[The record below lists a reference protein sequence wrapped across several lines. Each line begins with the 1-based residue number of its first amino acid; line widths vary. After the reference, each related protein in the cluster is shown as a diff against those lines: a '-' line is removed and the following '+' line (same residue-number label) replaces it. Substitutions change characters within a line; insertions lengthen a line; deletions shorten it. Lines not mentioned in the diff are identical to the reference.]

1 MKKKICI
8 IILSIV
14 IVCSLLSGC
23 GDKHTAIIMKNA
35 KDFTLTQE
43 ISESFKQENYGI
55 QSYAFLK
62 YIQENLPGRIAG
74 TEKEKEMASFISA
87 ILLNGGYSEKD
98 IKLNSFDI
106 EEGSPMM
113 DTSVE
118 NIFDGGQNSQSSQNI
133 EVIKDGQSKK
143 TIIVGA
149 HYDSAGTHGVDDNGS
164 GVAVALE
171 SALRMIDVETPYTI
185 KYVFFGAEEPGM
197 HGSKEYVNSLTKKEK
212 DNIVLMIN
220 IDSIL
225 AGDNLYLYGGRIND
239 KGVVK
244 DVEAVNKA
252 FEIAKKAN
260 LPMQLTP
267 KGNVDYPYPTGQ
279 KRSDHAPFSDI
290 GIPYIYFEA
299 NNWLNGLPVETE
311 NHGLIMHSDKDDLS
325 FIENEYGNRAKDTM
339 ANYSHLLH
347 LVLQEN
353 NWE

>member
-106 EEGSPMM
+106 EEGVPMM
-113 DTSVE
+113 DTSGE
-118 NIFDGGQNSQSSQNI
+118 NIFDGGEDSQSSQNI
-133 EVIKDGQSKK
+133 EVIKEGQSKK

-149 HYDSAGTHGVDDNGS
+149 I
-164 GVAVALE
+164 
-171 SALRMIDVETPYTI
+171 MIVQE
-185 KYVFFGAEEPGM
+185 
-197 HGSKEYVNSLTKKEK
+197 H
-212 DNIVLMIN
+212 
-220 IDSIL
+220 
-225 AGDNLYLYGGRIND
+225 
-239 KGVVK
+239 
-244 DVEAVNKA
+244 
-252 FEIAKKAN
+252 
-260 LPMQLTP
+260 
-267 KGNVDYPYPTGQ
+267 
-279 KRSDHAPFSDI
+279 
-290 GIPYIYFEA
+290 
-299 NNWLNGLPVETE
+299 
-311 NHGLIMHSDKDDLS
+311 
-325 FIENEYGNRAKDTM
+325 M
-339 ANYSHLLH
+339 A
-347 LVLQEN
+347 
-353 NWE
+353 

>member
-1 MKKKICI
+1 
-8 IILSIV
+8 
-14 IVCSLLSGC
+14 
-23 GDKHTAIIMKNA
+23 
-35 KDFTLTQE
+35 
-43 ISESFKQENYGI
+43 
-55 QSYAFLK
+55 
-62 YIQENLPGRIAG
+62 
-74 TEKEKEMASFISA
+74 
-87 ILLNGGYSEKD
+87 
-98 IKLNSFDI
+98 
-106 EEGSPMM
+106 
-113 DTSVE
+113 
-118 NIFDGGQNSQSSQNI
+118 
-133 EVIKDGQSKK
+133 
-143 TIIVGA
+143 
-149 HYDSAGTHGVDDNGS
+149 
-164 GVAVALE
+164 
-171 SALRMIDVETPYTI
+171 
-185 KYVFFGAEEPGM
+185 
-197 HGSKEYVNSLTKKEK
+197 
-212 DNIVLMIN
+212 MIN

-225 AGDNLYLYGGRIND
+225 AGDNLYLYGGSIND

-299 NNWLNGLPVETE
+299 TNWLNGLPVETE

-347 LVLQEN
+347 LILQEN

>member
-106 EEGSPMM
+106 EEGVPMM
-113 DTSVE
+113 DTSGE
-118 NIFDGGQNSQSSQNI
+118 NIFDGGEDSQSSQNI
-133 EVIKDGQSKK
+133 EVIKEGQSKK

-185 KYVFFGAEEPGM
+185 KYVFFGAEETGM

-252 FEIAKKAN
+252 FEIAKR
-260 LPMQLTP
+260 Q
-267 KGNVDYPYPTGQ
+267 
-279 KRSDHAPFSDI
+279 
-290 GIPYIYFEA
+290 IYQC
-299 NNWLNGLPVETE
+299 N
-311 NHGLIMHSDKDDLS
+311 
-325 FIENEYGNRAKDTM
+325 
-339 ANYSHLLH
+339 
-347 LVLQEN
+347 
-353 NWE
+353 

>member
-1 MKKKICI
+1 MRRFNRNTMKKKICI

-43 ISESFKQENYGI
+43 I
-55 QSYAFLK
+55 
-62 YIQENLPGRIAG
+62 
-74 TEKEKEMASFISA
+74 
-87 ILLNGGYSEKD
+87 
-98 IKLNSFDI
+98 
-106 EEGSPMM
+106 
-113 DTSVE
+113 
-118 NIFDGGQNSQSSQNI
+118 
-133 EVIKDGQSKK
+133 
-143 TIIVGA
+143 
-149 HYDSAGTHGVDDNGS
+149 
-164 GVAVALE
+164 
-171 SALRMIDVETPYTI
+171 
-185 KYVFFGAEEPGM
+185 
-197 HGSKEYVNSLTKKEK
+197 
-212 DNIVLMIN
+212 
-220 IDSIL
+220 
-225 AGDNLYLYGGRIND
+225 
-239 KGVVK
+239 
-244 DVEAVNKA
+244 

>member
-1 MKKKICI
+1 MASTI
-8 IILSIV
+8 

-23 GDKHTAIIMKNA
+23 SDKHTAEIMESA
-35 KDFTLTQE
+35 KAFSLTQE
-43 ISESFKQENYGI
+43 ISESLNQEDYGI

-74 TEKEKEMASFISA
+74 TEKEKEMASFIAA

-98 IKLNSFDI
+98 IKLNSFHID
-106 EEGSPMM
+106 EGVPMM
-113 DTSVE
+113 DESVE
-118 NIFDGGQNSQSSQNI
+118 NVFDGGENSQSSQNI
-133 EVIKDGQSKK
+133 EVIKKGRSEK

-171 SALRMIDVETPYTI
+171 NALRMIDVETQYTI
-185 KYVFFGAEEPGM
+185 KYVFFGAEETGM
-197 HGSKEYVNSLTKKEK
+197 QGSREYVNSLTEK

-225 AGDNLYLYGGRIND
+225 AGDNLYLYGGSIND
-239 KGVVK
+239 KGVVE

-252 FEIAKKAN
+252 YEIAKKAN

-267 KGNVDYPYPTGQ
+267 EGNADYPHPTGQ
-279 KRSDHAPFSDI
+279 KRSDHAHFSNL

-299 NNWLNGLPVETE
+299 TNWLNGLPVETE
-311 NHGLIMHSDKDDLS
+311 KHGLIMHSDKDDLS

-339 ANYSHLLH
+339 ASYSHLLH
-347 LVLQEN
+347 LILQEN